1 MRDSVSDSVN
11 FSLRECRLHSARSGA
26 RPTGATT
33 RRLAVMCTAIFTVMS
48 TTMLALALPMHAL
61 GAQSAT
67 RTSPKP
73 PARIVTLGPALT
85 ELVQQLGHG
94 QTIVAADRLG
104 AALLAPQSVTPL
116 GSLRQVAPEAVLRQR
131 PSLVLAAL
139 QVPAATRAQVR
150 AAGTRLLE
158 LDDVV
163 DTTTAWAQVRDVAAA
178 LGTPEAAPALIA
190 GWRNALALTLAQPAP
205 RRADGQPLRVLFV
218 YARGAG
224 ATFVGGRGTAA
235 DALLAYAGAQNA
247 VGVSGFRPLTAE
259 AVVAARP
266 DVILALADG
275 VASVGGREG
284 LLRLPGLAATPAG
297 RAGRVVTLDDAHFS
311 YFATRLPTAVAAVRE
326 ALIAAMAAGGP

>member
-1 MRDSVSDSVN
+1 MLGLSLSTHSV
-11 FSLRECRLHSARSGA
+11 
-26 RPTGATT
+26 
-33 RRLAVMCTAIFTVMS
+33 
-48 TTMLALALPMHAL
+48 
-61 GAQSAT
+61 GAQPAV
-67 RTSPKP
+67 RTNPSP
-73 PARIVTLGPALT
+73 PARVVTLGPALA

-94 QTIVAADRLG
+94 GDIVAADRLG
-104 AALLAPQSVTPL
+104 AALLAPQSVAPL

-139 QVPAATRAQVR
+139 QVPAATRAQLR
-150 AAGTRLLE
+150 AAGTTLLE

-163 DTTTAWAQVRDVAAA
+163 DTTTAWAQAHEVAKA
-178 LGTPEAAPALIA
+178 LGAPEAAPALVA
-190 GWRNALALTLAQPAP
+190 GWRNALRITLAQPAP

-224 ATFVGGRGTAA
+224 ATFVAGRGTAA
-235 DALLAYAGAQNA
+235 EALLSYAGAQNA
-247 VGVSGFRPLTAE
+247 VAVSDFRPLTAE

-266 DVILALADG
+266 DVIVALADG

-326 ALIAAMAAGGP
+326 ALIAAMATSGP